1 MNLSTAL
8 TLQSQNH
15 VMRPVGLKIISI
27 EGNIGSG
34 KSTIIDIM
42 EKMFDSVDSNYIFL
56 REPVEEWE
64 SVKESEYGDN
74 VLKKFYQYPHKY
86 GFSFQVL
93 VYLTFYKQLVKA
105 INSSNGD
112 KIIICERSLDV
123 SQFIFAK
130 MLYNDGIL
138 NEIEYQILNVFY
150 SQFDRIKLDAVI
162 YLDVKPE
169 ICSERIEKRSRIGE
183 EEIELSYLKKCK
195 EYHQK
200 WIDDSYNIY
209 IHHVDGE
216 LSQEEC
222 LNSICKF
229 IRGLEDKY
237 DSDSISDYYSETDDE
252 TLNKNV
258 IKYVNFEYNIEN
270 EEGGDNGN
278 IYSLEIL
285 DNGIIKSEDEEEE
298 QEKEHEFPL
307 ISERMLQDS
316 THCDNCFNR
325 ITYLKDEFFVFRK
338 KKSEL
343 YWCKYCYDYI
353 GFEMLEEGWKLK
365 GYDV

>member
-1 MNLSTAL
+1 MNLSTTF

-15 VMRPVGLKIISI
+15 VMRPVGLKIVSI

-42 EKMFDSVDSNYIFL
+42 EKMFDSVESNYIFL

-64 SVKESEYGDN
+64 SVKDSEYGDN
-74 VLKKFYQYPHKY
+74 ILKKFYQYPHKY

-112 KIIICERSLDV
+112 KIIICGRSLDV

-169 ICSERIEKRSRIGE
+169 ICSERIKKRSRIGE

-195 EYHQK
+195 EYHEK
-200 WIDDSYNIY
+200 WIHDFSNDVY

-222 LNSICKF
+222 LNNICK
-229 IRGLEDKY
+229 IIIGLEEKY
-237 DSDSISDYYSETDDE
+237 DSDSVSDYCIETDDE
-252 TLNKNV
+252 SLNKNA
-258 IKYVNFEYNIEN
+258 IQYVNFECN
-270 EEGGDNGN
+270 D
-278 IYSLEIL
+278 
-285 DNGIIKSEDEEEE
+285 
-298 QEKEHEFPL
+298 EKEEKYEFPE
-307 ISERMLQDS
+307 IPERMMQDA
-316 THCDNCFNR
+316 TQCDNCYNR
-325 ITYLKDEFFVFRK
+325 ITYSQDELFVFRK
-338 KKSEL
+338 KNKEL
-343 YWCKYCYDYI
+343 YWCSTCNMHLGI
-353 GFEMLEEGWKLK
+353 EMIEDGWKLK
-365 GYDV
+365 GYDYDV